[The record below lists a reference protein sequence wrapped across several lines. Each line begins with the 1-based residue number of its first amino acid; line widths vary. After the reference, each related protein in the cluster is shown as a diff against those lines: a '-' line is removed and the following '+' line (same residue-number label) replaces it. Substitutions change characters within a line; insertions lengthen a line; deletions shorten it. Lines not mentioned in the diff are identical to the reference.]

1 MGNMQLRQGER
12 LKLPEN
18 LRYELSVPVGPVY
31 NENDAM
37 KIIEKRK
44 VISIGDE
51 TTLTLIK
58 NNFEPMLAIFD
69 LKTKRESIDSRI
81 LMKHFKEK
89 IVVENPPGYI
99 TYDLWSVV
107 KNALENKDRAI
118 LVVGEED
125 MASIPSIYHSKDGV
139 IIIYGIPNKGLSI
152 IEVGKDIK
160 ERVKNL
166 LKMMVREYGS

>member
-1 MGNMQLRQGER
+1 MGSMQLKQGER

-18 LRYELSVPVGPVY
+18 LRGELSVPVGSVY

-37 KIIEKRK
+37 RIIEKK
-44 VISIGDE
+44 NVISIGDQ

-69 LKTKRESIDSRI
+69 LKTKREKIDSKR
-81 LMKHFKEK
+81 LMNHFREK
-89 IVVENPPGYI
+89 IIVENPPGYI
-99 TYDLWSVV
+99 TYELWNGV
-107 KNALENKDRAI
+107 KIALENKDRAI

-125 MASIPSIYHSKDGV
+125 MASIPSIYHSNEGV
-139 IIIYGIPNKGLSI
+139 IIIYGIPNKGLNI
-152 IEVGKDIK
+152 IEVGKEIK
-160 ERVKNL
+160 EKVKNL

>member
-1 MGNMQLRQGER
+1 MQLRQGER

-18 LRYELSVPVGPVY
+18 LRFELSVPVGPVY

-37 KIIEKRK
+37 KIIEKRY

-69 LKTKRESIDSRI
+69 LKTKRESIDSKI
-81 LMKHFKEK
+81 LMNHFKEK
-89 IVVENPPGYI
+89 IVVENPPGCI
-99 TYDLWSVV
+99 TYDLWNGV
-107 KNALENKDRAI
+107 KMALENKDRAI

-125 MASIPSIYHSKDGV
+125 MASIPSIYHSRDGV
-139 IIIYGIPNKGLSI
+139 IIIYGIPNKGLNI
-152 IEVGKDIK
+152 IEVGKDIREK
-160 ERVKNL
+160 VKNL